1 MKNRLFW
8 LLRSLKCFIK
18 GHDDVTT
25 FYNPVSGE
33 RDLGFTCF
41 RCGRP
46 RLTNFAFLI
55 VASRRRKGARNN
67 LDPRTFKGA

>member
-18 GHDDVTT
+18 GHDDVVTL
-25 FYNPVSGE
+25 YEPIAGV
-33 RDLGFTCF
+33 RDMGFTCF

-46 RLTNFAFLI
+46 RLNDLETIIRKN
-55 VASRRRKGARNN
+55 RR
-67 LDPRTFKGA
+67 